1 MTAGWSSIMARTLAD
16 IEERA
21 AGLPRIWVDVQGLA
35 DVELIRGLGERYGL
49 HPLTIADVVNAH
61 QRPKLESHDDH
72 LFIVLRLPDRT
83 EGLVTEQL
91 SILLGRDFVL
101 TFQERPGDCFDPVR
115 ERLRR
120 PESPMRGRGVDYL
133 AYALI
138 DALVDSYFPL
148 LESYGEQIE
157 SLEEQVLARPE
168 PARVVQIQRLRRELL
183 EVRRAL
189 WPQREVL
196 SALLREDTPCIAPGT
211 RLFLRDCADHTAQLL
226 DMVEIHRE
234 VSSGLL
240 DLHLSSVST
249 RMNEIMK
256 VLTIIATIFIPLG
269 FIAGLYGMNFDTEV
283 SPFNMPELEWRF
295 GYPFALAL
303 MLAVALGMLA
313 YFWRKGWLGG
323 RRDRTD
329 DGKSPARRACL
340 SGNRLRTAPA

>member
-1 MTAGWSSIMARTLAD
+1 MSLFAYDGSRLVEHHGATLAD
-16 IEERA
+16 IEGRA

-35 DVELIRGLGERYGL
+35 GVELIRALGERYGL
-49 HPLTIADVVNAH
+49 HPLTVADVVHVH
-61 QRPKLESHDDH
+61 QRPKLESHDDL

-83 EGLVTEQL
+83 GGLVTEQL

-120 PESPMRGRGVDYL
+120 PGGALRERGVDYL

-138 DALVDSYFPL
+138 DALVDSYFPI
-148 LESYGEQIE
+148 LESYGELIE
-157 SLEEQVLARPE
+157 ALEEQVIAQPE
-168 PARVVQIQRLRRELL
+168 PARVARIQRLRRELL
-183 EVRRAL
+183 EIRRAL

-211 RLFLRDCADHTAQLL
+211 RVFLRDCADHAAQLL

-234 VSSGLL
+234 VASGLL
-240 DLHLSSVST
+240 DLHLSSLST

-256 VLTIIATIFIPLG
+256 VLTIIATIFMPLG
-269 FIAGLYGMNFDTEV
+269 FIAGLYGMNFDPEA
-283 SPFNMPELEWRF
+283 SPFNMPELHWRF

-313 YFWRKGWLGG
+313 YFWRKGWIGT
-323 RRDRTD
+323 RRDGAGEGD
-329 DGKSPARRACL
+329 PPA
-340 SGNRLRTAPA
+340 SAPG

>member
-1 MTAGWSSIMARTLAD
+1 
-16 IEERA
+16 
-21 AGLPRIWVDVQGLA
+21 
-35 DVELIRGLGERYGL
+35 
-49 HPLTIADVVNAH
+49 VNAH
-61 QRPKLESHDDH
+61 QRPKLERHDDH

-157 SLEEQVLARPE
+157 ALEERVIARPE

-269 FIAGLYGMNFDTEV
+269 FIAGLYGMNFDTEI

-323 RRDRTD
+323 RRERADAGDPRPD
-329 DGKSPARRACL
+329 ARA
-340 SGNRLRTAPA
+340 

>member
-1 MTAGWSSIMARTLAD
+1 MSLFAYDAGRLVEHHDATLAD
-16 IEERA
+16 IDERA
-21 AGLPRIWVDVQGLA
+21 AGLSKIWVDVQGLA
-35 DVELIRGLGERYGL
+35 DLELIRGVGERYGL
-49 HPLTIADVVNAH
+49 HLLTVADVVHVH
-61 QRPKLESHDDH
+61 QRPKLEGHDDH

-83 EGLVTEQL
+83 ERLLTEQL
-91 SILLGRDFVL
+91 SIVLGRNFVL

-120 PESPMRGRGVDYL
+120 PSSALRERGGDYL

-138 DALVDSYFPL
+138 DALVDSYFPI
-148 LESYGEQIE
+148 LEGYGEQIE
-157 SLEEQVLARPE
+157 ALEEQVIARPE

-211 RLFLRDCADHTAQLL
+211 RVFLRDCADHTSQLL

-234 VSSGLL
+234 VASGLL
-240 DLHLSSVST
+240 DLHLSSVSM
-249 RMNEIMK
+249 RMTEVMK

-313 YFWRKGWLGG
+313 YFWRNGWLGG
-323 RRDRTD
+323 RREHTD
-329 DGKSPARRACL
+329 DGKYPPDTP
-340 SGNRLRTAPA
+340 G

>member
-1 MTAGWSSIMARTLAD
+1 MSLFAYDGGRLVEQHSAALAD
-16 IEERA
+16 IEGRA
-21 AGLPRIWVDVQGLA
+21 AGLPKIWVDVQGLA

-49 HPLTIADVVNAH
+49 HPLTIADIVHVH

-83 EGLVTEQL
+83 EGLLTEQL

-120 PESPMRGRGVDYL
+120 ADSPMRGRGVDYL

-138 DALVDSYFPL
+138 DALVDSYFPI
-148 LESYGEQIE
+148 LERYGELIE
-157 SLEEQVLARPE
+157 ALEEQVIAQPE
-168 PARVVQIQRLRRELL
+168 PARVARIQRLRRELL
-183 EVRRAL
+183 EIRRAL

-196 SALLREDTPCIAPGT
+196 SALLREDTPCIALGT
-211 RLFLRDCADHTAQLL
+211 RVFLRDCADHTAQLL

-234 VSSGLL
+234 VASGLL
-240 DLHLSSVST
+240 DLHLASVSA

-269 FIAGLYGMNFDTEV
+269 FIAGLYGMNFDRKV
-283 SPFNMPELEWRF
+283 SPFNMPELGWRF

-303 MLAVALGMLA
+303 MLAVALAMLV
-313 YFWRKGWLGG
+313 YFWRRGWIGS
-323 RRDRTD
+323 RRDRAG
-329 DGKSPARRACL
+329 DGE
-340 SGNRLRTAPA
+340 APPDAPG